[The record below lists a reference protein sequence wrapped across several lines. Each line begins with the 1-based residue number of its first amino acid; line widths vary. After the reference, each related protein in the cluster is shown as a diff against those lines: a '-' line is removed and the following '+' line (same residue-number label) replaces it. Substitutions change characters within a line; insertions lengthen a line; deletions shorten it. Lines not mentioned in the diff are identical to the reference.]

1 MTSPKSHSGPVHVVG
16 AGLAGSEAACQVAN
30 AGIPVLAGFKPENLP
45 LNADVYVV
53 GNAISRGNQELET
66 LLEKSRGEDGHI
78 VFNGTVA
85 TPYLRNAIWDKL
97 KTINGLKKD
106 DAAPAEVKANIKVS
120 DDSVYHKHT
129 VVAGETLGKIAKH
142 YFDDASKYV
151 AIFEANKD
159 ILKNPDLIV
168 VGQVLS
174 IPNP

>member
-1 MTSPKSHSGPVHVVG
+1 MSLKDKYQSALDYAKEVG
-16 AGLAGSEAACQVAN
+16 AEM
-30 AGIPVLAGFKPENLP
+30 ENFH
-45 LNADVYVV
+45 
-53 GNAISRGNQELET
+53 E
-66 LLEKSRGEDGHI
+66 EDGHI

-97 KTINGLKKD
+97 KSINGTGTEG
-106 DAAPAEVKANIKVS
+106 AAPADVKANIKVS
-120 DDSVYHKHT
+120 DESIYHKHT

>member
-1 MTSPKSHSGPVHVVG
+1 MSLKDKYQSALDFAKEHG
-16 AGLAGSEAACQVAN
+16 AEM
-30 AGIPVLAGFKPENLP
+30 ENFH
-45 LNADVYVV
+45 
-53 GNAISRGNQELET
+53 E
-66 LLEKSRGEDGHI
+66 EDGSI
-78 VFNGTVA
+78 VFNGTVP
-85 TPYLRNAIWDKL
+85 TPFVRNAIWDKL
-97 KTINGLKKD
+97 KEINGLKKD
-106 DAAPAEVKANIKVS
+106 DAAPSEVKANIKVS
-120 DDSVYHKHT
+120 DDSVYHRHT

>member
-1 MTSPKSHSGPVHVVG
+1 MSLKDKYQSALDFAKEVG
-16 AGLAGSEAACQVAN
+16 AEM
-30 AGIPVLAGFKPENLP
+30 ENFH
-45 LNADVYVV
+45 
-53 GNAISRGNQELET
+53 E
-66 LLEKSRGEDGHI
+66 EDGQI

-85 TPYLRNAIWDKL
+85 TPYLRNSIWDKL
-97 KTINGLKKD
+97 KAINGLGKE

-120 DDSVYHKHT
+120 DDSIYHKHT

-159 ILKNPDLIV
+159 ILKNPDLII
-168 VGQVLS
+168 VGQELT

>member
-1 MTSPKSHSGPVHVVG
+1 MSLKDKYQSALDFAKEVG
-16 AGLAGSEAACQVAN
+16 AEM
-30 AGIPVLAGFKPENLP
+30 ENFH
-45 LNADVYVV
+45 
-53 GNAISRGNQELET
+53 E
-66 LLEKSRGEDGHI
+66 EDGHI

-85 TPYLRNAIWDKL
+85 TPYLRNSIWNKL
-97 KTINGLKKD
+97 KEINGLKND

-120 DDSVYHKHT
+120 DESVFHKHT

-142 YFDDASKYV
+142 YFEDASKYV

>member
-1 MTSPKSHSGPVHVVG
+1 MLAQVVIFSNICQTRFYSLFLPYKKPIEMSLKDKYQSALDFAKEVG
-16 AGLAGSEAACQVAN
+16 AEM
-30 AGIPVLAGFKPENLP
+30 ENFH
-45 LNADVYVV
+45 
-53 GNAISRGNQELET
+53 E
-66 LLEKSRGEDGHI
+66 EDGHI

-106 DAAPAEVKANIKVS
+106 DAAPTEVKANIKVS

-151 AIFEANKD
+151 AIFEANTD
-159 ILKNPDLIV
+159 ILKDPNMIV

>member
-1 MTSPKSHSGPVHVVG
+1 MSLKDKYQSALDFAKEHG
-16 AGLAGSEAACQVAN
+16 AEM
-30 AGIPVLAGFKPENLP
+30 ENFH
-45 LNADVYVV
+45 
-53 GNAISRGNQELET
+53 E
-66 LLEKSRGEDGHI
+66 EDGNI
-78 VFNGTVA
+78 VFNGTVP
-85 TPYLRNAIWDKL
+85 TPFVRNAIWDKL
-97 KTINGLKKD
+97 KSINGLKKD
-106 DAAPAEVKANIKVS
+106 DAAPSEVKANIKVS
-120 DDSVYHKHT
+120 DDSVYHRHT

>member
-1 MTSPKSHSGPVHVVG
+1 MSLKDKYQSALDFAKEVG
-16 AGLAGSEAACQVAN
+16 AEM
-30 AGIPVLAGFKPENLP
+30 ENFH
-45 LNADVYVV
+45 
-53 GNAISRGNQELET
+53 E
-66 LLEKSRGEDGHI
+66 EDGHI

-97 KTINGLKKD
+97 KSINGIGTEGE
-106 DAAPAEVKANIKVS
+106 APADVKANIKVS
-120 DDSVYHKHT
+120 DDSVFHKHT

-159 ILKNPDLIV
+159 ILKDPDLIV

>member
-1 MTSPKSHSGPVHVVG
+1 MSLKDKYQSALDFAKEHG
-16 AGLAGSEAACQVAN
+16 AEM
-30 AGIPVLAGFKPENLP
+30 ENFH
-45 LNADVYVV
+45 
-53 GNAISRGNQELET
+53 E
-66 LLEKSRGEDGHI
+66 EDGNI
-78 VFNGTVA
+78 VFNGTVP
-85 TPYLRNAIWDKL
+85 TPFVRNAIWDKL
-97 KTINGLKKD
+97 KAINGLAK
-106 DAAPAEVKANIKVS
+106 DAAAPSEVKANIKVS
-120 DDSVYHKHT
+120 DDSVYHRHT

>member
-1 MTSPKSHSGPVHVVG
+1 MSLKDKYQSALDFAKEVG
-16 AGLAGSEAACQVAN
+16 AEM
-30 AGIPVLAGFKPENLP
+30 ENFH
-45 LNADVYVV
+45 
-53 GNAISRGNQELET
+53 E
-66 LLEKSRGEDGHI
+66 EDGHI

-106 DAAPAEVKANIKVS
+106 DAAPAEIKANIKVS

>member
-1 MTSPKSHSGPVHVVG
+1 MSLKDKYQSALDFAKEHG
-16 AGLAGSEAACQVAN
+16 AEM
-30 AGIPVLAGFKPENLP
+30 EN
-45 LNADVYVV
+45 YH
-53 GNAISRGNQELET
+53 E
-66 LLEKSRGEDGHI
+66 EDGSI
-78 VFNGTVA
+78 VFNGTVP
-85 TPYLRNAIWDKL
+85 TPFVRNAIWDKL
-97 KTINGLKKD
+97 KSINGLAKD
-106 DAAPAEVKANIKVS
+106 DAAPSEVKANIKVS
-120 DDSVYHKHT
+120 DDSVYHRHT

>member
-1 MTSPKSHSGPVHVVG
+1 MSLKDKYQSALDFAKEHG
-16 AGLAGSEAACQVAN
+16 AEM
-30 AGIPVLAGFKPENLP
+30 ENFH
-45 LNADVYVV
+45 
-53 GNAISRGNQELET
+53 E
-66 LLEKSRGEDGHI
+66 EDGNI
-78 VFNGTVA
+78 VFNGTVP
-85 TPYLRNAIWDKL
+85 TPFVRNAIWDKL
-97 KTINGLKKD
+97 KSINGLSKD
-106 DAAPAEVKANIKVS
+106 DAAPSEVKANIKVS
-120 DDSVYHKHT
+120 DDSVYHRHT

>member
-1 MTSPKSHSGPVHVVG
+1 MSLKDKYQSALDYAKEVG
-16 AGLAGSEAACQVAN
+16 AEM
-30 AGIPVLAGFKPENLP
+30 ENFH
-45 LNADVYVV
+45 
-53 GNAISRGNQELET
+53 E
-66 LLEKSRGEDGHI
+66 EDGHI

-97 KTINGLKKD
+97 KSINGTGTEG
-106 DAAPAEVKANIKVS
+106 AAPADVKANIKVS
-120 DDSVYHKHT
+120 DESVFHKHT

-159 ILKNPDLIV
+159 TLKNPDLIV
-168 VGQVLS
+168 VGQVLD

>member
-1 MTSPKSHSGPVHVVG
+1 MSLKDKYQSALDFAKERG
-16 AGLAGSEAACQVAN
+16 AEM
-30 AGIPVLAGFKPENLP
+30 ENFH
-45 LNADVYVV
+45 
-53 GNAISRGNQELET
+53 E
-66 LLEKSRGEDGHI
+66 EDGNI
-78 VFNGTVA
+78 VFNGTVP
-85 TPYLRNAIWDKL
+85 TPFVRNAIWDKL
-97 KTINGLKKD
+97 KSINGLSKD
-106 DAAPAEVKANIKVS
+106 DAAPSEVKANIKVS
-120 DDSVYHKHT
+120 DDSVYHRHT